1 MHTLLTLL
9 GLSVPCQ
16 GADAIVTLLSSRHP
30 VTDRPLLSVVWLCS
44 SAARGLCWIRLHC
57 RPGCPSVWT
66 VLVLLELWPIC
77 CGDTTHLAGAVR
89 SLGQAAAPLRGGFLC
104 PWGSE
109 ARMPGCPPEGATA
122 TPCSGL
128 SVPSRWAGDLT
139 ALALRCAHAP
149 ISRGGGGGPRRLRSS
164 LCLDSA
170 SLPSSS
176 SSRGIRCSDALV
188 WAPVL
193 PPQLALPRL
202 MASGLNHSGK
212 EGHDKLLFRGN

>member
-30 VTDRPLLSVVWLCS
+30 VTDRPLFSVVWLCS

-109 ARMPGCPPEGATA
+109 ARMPGCPPKGATA
-122 TPCSGL
+122 TPCLGL
-128 SVPSRWAGDLT
+128 SVSSRCAGDLT

-149 ISRGGGGGPRRLRSS
+149 ISRGGGGGPRHLRRGCAPRFAWTPRLCQAALLPVASGARMPWFGP
-164 LCLDSA
+164 LCF
-170 SLPSSS
+170 
-176 SSRGIRCSDALV
+176 
-188 WAPVL
+188 
-193 PPQLALPRL
+193 ALPRL

-212 EGHDKLLFRGN
+212 EAFT

>member
-30 VTDRPLLSVVWLCS
+30 ATDRPLFSVVWLCS
-44 SAARGLCWIRLHC
+44 SPARGLCWIRLHC

-139 ALALRCAHAP
+139 ALA
-149 ISRGGGGGPRRLRSS
+149 RSADSPS
-164 LCLDSA
+164 LCPCPDFSGWGWGAEAPALLPLPGLRVSA
-170 SLPSSS
+170 KQLFFPWHPVLGCLGLGPCASSS
-176 SSRGIRCSDALV
+176 ARS
-188 WAPVL
+188 AP
-193 PPQLALPRL
+193 PN
-202 MASGLNHSGK
+202 GLRTKS
-212 EGHDKLLFRGN
+212 FRKGRA